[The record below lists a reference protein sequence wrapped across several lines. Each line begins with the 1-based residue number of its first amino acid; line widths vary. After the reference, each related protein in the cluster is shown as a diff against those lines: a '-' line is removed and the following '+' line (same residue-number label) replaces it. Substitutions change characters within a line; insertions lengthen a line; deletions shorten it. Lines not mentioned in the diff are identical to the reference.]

1 MRHIAKGFSLVE
13 LLVAVS
19 LVGILAAIAIPNFSS
34 TLQSN
39 KADTELNDLQRA
51 LNYARLE
58 AINRGVTVRIAPT
71 SGTAWNTELQVYL
84 VSDAGTVS
92 SDAKKVLRKV
102 APMSS
107 GGTLVAV
114 NALAANVNAMDFNNL
129 GGLIAPTSAVAMTYT
144 RGSIIRTMN
153 ICLTGRI
160 VLGGSC

>member
-1 MRHIAKGFSLVE
+1 MRHRAKGFSLVE

-58 AINRGVTVRIAPT
+58 AINRGVTIRIAPT
-71 SGTAWNTELQVYL
+71 AGNAWNTELQVYPAA
-84 VSDAGTVS
+84 DATN
-92 SDAKKVLRKV
+92 VLRKV
-102 APMSS
+102 AAMSS
-107 GGTLVAV
+107 GGTLV
-114 NALAANVNAMDFNNL
+114 AANVNAMDFNNL
-129 GGLIAPTSAVAMTYT
+129 GGLIAPGNAVAMTYT

>member
-1 MRHIAKGFSLVE
+1 MRHRAKGFSLVE

-58 AINRGVTVRIAPT
+58 AINRGVTIRIAPT
-71 SGTAWNTELQVYL
+71 TGNAWNTELQVYPA
-84 VSDAGTVS
+84 SDANN
-92 SDAKKVLRKV
+92 VLRKV

-107 GGTLVAV
+107 GGTLV
-114 NALAANVNAMDFNNL
+114 AANVNAMDFNNL
-129 GGLIAPTSAVAMTYT
+129 GGLIAPGNAVAMTYT